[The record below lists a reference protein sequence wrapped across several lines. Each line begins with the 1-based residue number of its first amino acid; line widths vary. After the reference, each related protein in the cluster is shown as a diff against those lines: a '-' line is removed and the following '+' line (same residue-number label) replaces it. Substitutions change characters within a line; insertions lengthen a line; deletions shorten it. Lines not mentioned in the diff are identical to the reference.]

1 MAVRLAAL
9 LPALTLAAG
18 PAAAAVPA
26 EAFGTLPQT
35 SDVTLS
41 PDGALLAW
49 HDESSPEPHVVI
61 YDVGAGKNR
70 RILRID
76 PDAKLR
82 ALGFADDTTLLMTVS
97 FTTTDEQASGPSRFE
112 FLRTLACD
120 VNTGATHRLLMEG
133 GYRALVSSA
142 DLISWHTGKPHS
154 IIMSSYNYAAHFG
167 RDIGTRLGETRSE
180 SPWVVDLF
188 EVDTRTGEGTVIGEG
203 DPFVRQWVVNPDGAP
218 VARSEWHQEGEI
230 YDLLARDGSQWRR
243 ILHLEHRGAP
253 TLHEVS
259 PDGKTVIAIGA
270 GEDGRQRL
278 WAIPLDGSAPRD
290 LLPDITDNVVG
301 FVYDPL
307 TGATVGAQVGGMIE
321 STRWID
327 AEAERRFKEVA
338 KAFPERDVA
347 LIGRS
352 QSGARVVAYV
362 EGPSHAPV
370 YYLVDFATHRADI
383 IGEAYPGLANVQLGP
398 VRAFSYRARDGTSIP
413 AYLTVP
419 PGVTA
424 KQLPLVVMPHG
435 GPGARDYYVFDWW
448 AQFLAA
454 RGYAVL
460 QPQFR
465 GSTGFG
471 DAFQR
476 AGERQWGG
484 LMQDDVSDGVKELIT
499 AGVADPHRICIVGA
513 SYGGYA
519 ALAGAAFTP
528 ELYACAASIGGV
540 SDLAD
545 MEAYLK
551 AHAGSESDA
560 VLAWR
565 EQIGG
570 SFDPKVGA
578 HSPAHAAASVRAPIL
593 LLHCADDTVVP
604 PSQSEE
610 MARALTR
617 AGKKVTYVKLPGDDH
632 WLSRSATR
640 VRMLKQLDAF
650 LAQYLH

>member
-1 MAVRLAAL
+1 MATRLAAL
-9 LPALTLAAG
+9 LPALQLAAG

-26 EAFGTLPQT
+26 EAFGTLPQM

-49 HDESSPEPHVVI
+49 HDESSAEPRAVI
-61 YDVGAGKNR
+61 YDVAAGRNR
-70 RILRID
+70 RVLRID
-76 PDAKLR
+76 PEAKLR

-97 FTTTDEQASGPSRFE
+97 FTTTDEQPGGPSRFE
-112 FLRTLACD
+112 YFRTLASD
-120 VNTGATHRLLMEG
+120 VNSGESRQLLMEG
-133 GYRALVSSA
+133 GRRELVSSA
-142 DLISWHTGKPHS
+142 DLIAWHTSKPHTV
-154 IIMSSYNYAAHFG
+154 IMSSFDYSERFSRATGSRIA
-167 RDIGTRLGETRSE
+167 DTRAQ
-180 SPWVVDLF
+180 SPWVMNLF
-188 EVDTRTGEGTVIGEG
+188 DVDTRTGKGTVIGEG
-203 DPFVRQWVVNPDGAP
+203 DPFVRQWVVDPDGAP
-218 VARSEWHQEGEI
+218 AARSEWHQDGEV
-230 YDLLARDGSQWRR
+230 YELFARDGSRWRR

-270 GEDGRQRL
+270 GEDGRDRL
-278 WAIPLDGSAPRD
+278 WSIPLDGSAPRD

-307 TGATVGAQVGGMIE
+307 TGATVGAQVGGLIE

-327 AEAERRFKEVA
+327 GQAERRFKEVA

-352 QSGARVVAYV
+352 QSGTRVVAYV
-362 EGPSHAPV
+362 EGPSHPPV
-370 YYLVDFATHRADI
+370 YYLVDFTTHRADV
-383 IGEAYPGLANVQLGP
+383 IGEAYPGLANVTLGA
-398 VRAFSYRARDGTSIP
+398 VRAFSYRARDGTTIP
-413 AYLTVP
+413 AYLTLP
-419 PGVTA
+419 PGA
-424 KQLPLVVMPHG
+424 LPKQLPLVVMPHD

-448 AQFLAA
+448 TQFLAA

-465 GSTGFG
+465 GSSGFG

-484 LMQDDVSDGVKELIT
+484 LMQDDVSDGVKELIS
-499 AGVADPHRICIVGA
+499 AGVADPHRVCIVGA
-513 SYGGYA
+513 GYGGYA

-545 MEAYLK
+545 MEAYLEG
-551 AHAGSESDA
+551 HGGNESDA

-570 SFDPKVGA
+570 SSDPKVGA

-604 PSQSEE
+604 PSQAEE
-610 MARALTR
+610 MARALRR
-617 AGKKVTYVKLPGDDH
+617 AGKKVSYVKLPGDDH

-640 VRMLKQLDAF
+640 VRMLQELDAF
-650 LAQYLH
+650 LAQYLR